1 MWYMLEPS
9 ILIALA
15 ASGGLLLSLA
25 FVVIGWRTFQSDREV
40 LRNRLRDQYTSE
52 LEQLARESAERQLTG
67 AQIAERLNELMSRRS
82 FARRIAHSL
91 EQANLPLTTAEYLL
105 LRAAVP
111 VVLAGVAWWIWQHL
125 LVILPAAILGFLLP
139 AWWMAMRQSSR
150 RQEFNAQLPETLTII
165 VNGLRGGFS
174 LVQALRLVAQEAREP
189 TRLEFERTSQE
200 ITLGVPLADALD
212 NLAQRMESDDM
223 SMVVT
228 AIKINARVG
237 GNLAEILQNISSTIR
252 ERSKL
257 RQEVRVMTS
266 MQRLSAWIVG
276 LIPIGLALFI
286 FTINPGYILAV
297 FKPGWPILI
306 PIIAGIFWIA
316 GFIVI
321 RRIANIRI

>member
-1 MWYMLEPS
+1 MWYLLEPS

-15 ASGGLLLSLA
+15 AGGGILLSVV
-25 FVVIGWRTFQSDREV
+25 FVALGWRAFQGDREV
-40 LRNRLRDQYTSE
+40 LRNRLRDQYASE
-52 LEQLARESAERQLTG
+52 LDALARESAERRLTST
-67 AQIAERLNELMSRRS
+67 QIAERLNELMSQRS

-91 EQANLPLTTAEYLL
+91 EQANLPLTITEYLL

-111 VVLAGVAWWIWQHL
+111 LLLAGLAWWLWQNL
-125 LVILPAAILGFLLP
+125 LAILPAATLGFLLP
-139 AWWMAMRQSSR
+139 EWWIAMRQNSR

-174 LVQALRLVAQEAREP
+174 LVQTLRLVAQEAREP

-200 ITLGVPLADALD
+200 ITLGIPLADALD
-212 NLAQRMESDDM
+212 NLAQRMDSDDM
-223 SMVVT
+223 NMVVT

-286 FTINPGYILAV
+286 LAVNPGYILVV

-306 PIIAGIFWIA
+306 PIIASVFWIT